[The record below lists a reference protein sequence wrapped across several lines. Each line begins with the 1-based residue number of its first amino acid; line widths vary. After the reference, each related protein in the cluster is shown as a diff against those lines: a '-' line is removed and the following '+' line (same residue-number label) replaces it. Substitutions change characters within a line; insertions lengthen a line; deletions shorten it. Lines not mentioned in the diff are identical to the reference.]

1 MDALPG
7 EPDSERMNLR
17 VVDEDG
23 RVLAEVEGIEEFLE
37 QDGRITPTARALV
50 MDQVVR
56 ALCRA
61 HATAV

>member
-1 MDALPG
+1 
-7 EPDSERMNLR
+7 MNLR

-23 RVLAEVEGIEEFLE
+23 VVLAEVEGIEEFLE
-37 QDGRITPTARALV
+37 HDGRITAAARVLV

-56 ALCRA
+56 ALHRA